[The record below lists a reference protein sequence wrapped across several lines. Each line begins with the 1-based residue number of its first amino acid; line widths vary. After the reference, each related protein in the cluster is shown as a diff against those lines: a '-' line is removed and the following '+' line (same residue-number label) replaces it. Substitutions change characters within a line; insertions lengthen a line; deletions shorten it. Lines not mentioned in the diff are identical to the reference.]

1 MRTPR
6 YDRRALRPGVVHMSV
21 GSFHRSH
28 QAVYFDDLARAGHR
42 DWGLTGIGLR
52 RRAMAEALVPQD
64 LLYTVVERGARPDR
78 PRVIGVMN
86 RYLFAP
92 EAPRETVE
100 ALTDHRTR
108 LVTLTMTGAAYHLH
122 PSTGEFDA
130 GHPEVAADLAAAG
143 SPRSALGLLVEALDV
158 RRRSGHPP
166 FTVLCCDNMPLNGAV
181 TRKAVVAFA
190 QLRDAGLASWIEEHV
205 AFPSSMVDRITPV
218 TTDADRE
225 RLARDFGVVDRWPV
239 TTEPFSDWVIEDA
252 FCDGR
257 PPLDE
262 VGVRF
267 VSDVAPYTLA
277 KTRMLNASHLILGS
291 LGRTA
296 GRTTMFELMSDPV
309 FRAYADAL
317 MATEIAPT
325 LPHSAIDLDA
335 YRRSLLER
343 LANPEMQDQLAR
355 LCRATSLKLPRHVV
369 PSLVAAREQGRPH
382 PLLTVAV
389 AGVCRQV
396 RGADD
401 SGRRFELDD
410 PRAGR
415 LRRLALAGGTDPRP
429 LLSDSATFGA
439 LGRDESFVAELERLL
454 EALERDGTRATV
466 ARVLATDRLAAA

>member
-1 MRTPR
+1 
-6 YDRRALRPGVVHMSV
+6 MSV

-28 QAVYFDDLARAGHR
+28 QAVSFDDLAQAGHR
-42 DWGLTGIGLR
+42 EWGLTGIGLR
-52 RRAMAEALVPQD
+52 RRAMADALIPQD

-78 PRVIGVMN
+78 PRVIGVMG

-92 EAPRETVE
+92 EAPREAVE
-100 ALTDHRTR
+100 ALADPRTR

-130 GHPEVAADLAAAG
+130 GHPEVVTDLARRG
-143 SPRSALGLLVEALDV
+143 SPRSALGLLVEALDA
-158 RRRSGHPP
+158 RRRSGRAP

-181 TRKAVVAFA
+181 TRAAVVAFA
-190 QLRDAGLASWIEEHV
+190 RLRDTELASWIEEHV

-225 RLARDFGVVDRWPV
+225 RLAREFGVVDRWPV
-239 TTEPFSDWVIEDA
+239 MTEPFSDWVIEDA
-252 FCDGR
+252 FSDGR

-267 VSDVAPYTLA
+267 VSDVGPYTLA

-317 MATEIAPT
+317 MAAEIAPT
-325 LPHSAIDLDA
+325 LPPSGIDLDA

-343 LANPEMQDQLAR
+343 LGNPKMQDQLAR
-355 LCRATSLKLPRHVV
+355 LCRGASLKLARHVV
-369 PSLVAAREQGRPH
+369 PSVLVAREQGRPH

-389 AGVCRQV
+389 AGVCRQ
-396 RGADD
+396 
-401 SGRRFELDD
+401 
-410 PRAGR
+410 
-415 LRRLALAGGTDPRP
+415 LRGGTDPRP
-429 LLSDSATFGA
+429 LLSDEAVFGA
-439 LGRDESFVAELERLL
+439 LGRDEDFAAELARML
-454 EALERDGTRATV
+454 EAIDRDGTRATV
-466 ARVLATDRLAAA
+466 ARVLATEQLVAA